1 MRAIIE
7 DIYCLSTKLTCGQCM
22 RCLAASY
29 RLKLLLFNEAFLV
42 IELLVKGNLTLD
54 LYCCTENEHAFDY
67 P

>member
-1 MRAIIE
+1 
-7 DIYCLSTKLTCGQCM
+7 M